1 MKTVFGKSLAVL
13 SLTALG
19 ISFFF
24 ILAMFTLMDSLYY
37 EVNTRNLRSTARFML
52 TTLGDDFFPPPSAP
66 GETEEADAPPG
77 LKAPSNKAGDR
88 WLAGLRET
96 TPYRVTL
103 IDREGNVIGDSHFVP
118 GEMENHRNRPEVAA
132 ALEGQE
138 GNSRRKS
145 DTEGVE
151 NIYVTLPVYPG
162 KTGIPE
168 NGGPLSPGTMGVFR
182 LSMPV
187 PVFWHRIAAAAVPR
201 LYLPA
206 LIILAALGVLYLFSR
221 SLGDSFKSLIRLTQA
236 AARDAHGISAL
247 PPIISDTQEFLL
259 LERALRDMAAELS
272 VRIAR
277 ARAEGRRLE
286 AILNGM
292 REAVFAMDERLIL
305 HLVNPRARSLFRIK
319 DGEPARDL
327 SLLELTH
334 STELDR
340 TAQRVLSEKV
350 PLESELDLYMEGK
363 RRHFRVFAGP
373 LSRTGPEGGNI
384 EGVVMVL
391 EDITRLMKLEQVRK
405 DFVANVSHELRTPI
419 QLIKGFAETLLD
431 SSLEDP
437 GGIRHGL
444 EIIQKNAGAMENL
457 TTDLLSLT
465 SLEAEGRR
473 PAMEECD
480 IGGLLREAVDSVAFQ
495 TRKKRIPIT
504 LEFPP
509 GLRAMVRGPLII
521 QGVVNLLDNAIKYG
535 PPDSPVVLRAFV
547 KKGELFIEVQDRGPG
562 IPAEHLERIFERF
575 YRVDRARSREA
586 GGTGLGLSIVRHI
599 AVLHRG
605 RAEVE
610 SHAGEGSLFRIRLPV
625 PGKTPGRKAGGPKKP
640 PA

>member
-1 MKTVFGKSLAVL
+1 VKTVFGKSLLVL
-13 SLTALG
+13 TWTALG

-37 EVNTRNLRSTARFML
+37 EVNTRNLHAAARAML
-52 TTLGDDFFPPPSAP
+52 ITLPEDFFPGRP
-66 GETEEADAPPG
+66 G
-77 LKAPSNKAGDR
+77 
-88 WLAGLRET
+88 WLTGLRE

-103 IDREGNVIGDSHFVP
+103 IDREGTVTADSHFSPRV
-118 GEMENHRNRPEVAA
+118 MENHRNRPEVAA
-132 ALEGQE
+132 ALEGRE

-145 DTEGVE
+145 DTAGIE
-151 NIYVTLPVYPG
+151 NIYAALPVYAPG
-162 KTGIPE
+162 
-168 NGGPLSPGTMGVFR
+168 GGLTGVFR
-182 LSMPV
+182 LSLPV
-187 PVFWHRIAAAAVPR
+187 PVFWRRIAAAVFPR

-221 SLGDSFKSLIRLTQA
+221 SLGESFKSLIRLTQA
-236 AARDAHGISAL
+236 AAEDHPAL
-247 PPIISDTQEFLL
+247 PPLISDTQEFIL
-259 LERALRDMAAELS
+259 LEGALRDMAAELS
-272 VRIAR
+272 FRIER

-292 REAVFAMDERLIL
+292 REAVFAMDDRLIL
-305 HLVNPRARSLFRIK
+305 HLANPRARNLFRIA
-319 DGEPARDL
+319 DRADIRGL

-340 TAQRVLSEKV
+340 AARRILAENGA
-350 PLESELDLYMEGK
+350 LEREMDLYPEGK
-363 RRHFRVFAGP
+363 RRRFRVFAGP
-373 LSRTGPEGGNI
+373 FGGTAPEEGKT

-419 QLIKGFAETLLD
+419 QLIKGFTETLLD
-431 SSLEDP
+431 SSLEDRKN
-437 GGIRHGL
+437 IRHGL

-473 PAMEECD
+473 PAMEEND
-480 IGGLLREAVDSVAFQ
+480 IGNLLAEAADSVAFQ
-495 TRKKRIPIT
+495 ARKKQIPLT
-504 LEFPP
+504 VESPP
-509 GLRAMVRGPLII
+509 GLRATVRGPLII
-521 QGVVNLLDNAIKYG
+521 QGVVNLLDNAIKYA
-535 PPDSPVVLRAFV
+535 PPGSPVVLRSFIE
-547 KKGELFIEVQDRGPG
+547 KGELFIEVQDRGPG

-586 GGTGLGLSIVRHI
+586 SPGNPGTGLGLSIVRHI

-605 RAEVE
+605 RAEAE

-625 PGKTPGRKAGGPKKP
+625 SGKKPGKGKTGPKKP
-640 PA
+640 PAA